1 MAKTRKKKRNR
12 SPGRPYRNSRA
23 YTLNAGDLITTRGV
37 RGRTKVTRITD
48 EEGKRIGRARLVEA
62 AKQPPPPSRP
72 GAKRIRVGGAY
83 VGMPR
88 SKAYPYGSTRQGFPA
103 PVDMAPKGL
112 LGRAAKAMKTVKTKM
127 QRKAAGYGAS
137 A

>member
-1 MAKTRKKKRNR
+1 MAKTRKTKRNR

-23 YTLNAGDLITTRGV
+23 YVLNAGDLITTRGV

-48 EEGKRIGRARLVEA
+48 EDGKRIGRARLVEA
-62 AKQPPPPSRP
+62 ATQLPKPNA
-72 GAKRIRVGGAY
+72 GAKRIRVGGVY